1 MIDKKYLNKHDVSD
15 YVGVSIGKVELMMKE
30 GLRYTKFG
38 RNVRFDVNDIDTTS
52 ISMENRAECAEKY
65 IELFKNKVL

>member
-1 MIDKKYLNKHDVSD
+1 MIDKKYLSKNDVCD

-38 RNVRFDVNDIDTTS
+38 RNVRFDVSDIDS
-52 ISMENRAECAEKY
+52 YMQN
-65 IELFKNKVL
+65 NKV